1 MRIEIL
7 ERSANS
13 ISVFDIVGNARVGAI
28 IEGLIQ
34 NMGLPRATESGQP
47 ITYNLCKDGSVMD
60 IQYSLIDAGIVDGD
74 RIELVGSIPQMEAEE
89 APTQK
94 AETPA
99 EEPKPAENT
108 AASTEVEGAKAKEP
122 ATNNVA
128 ATPRTSN
135 NIIDRIWSQTG
146 KAIQLIGK
154 IWFFL
159 QLGISVISAI
169 ITWTLAIQNSYYG
182 VDPIEVL
189 AGFAILVGGAIWA
202 FISTAVLIGFGK
214 IVESSEMNMAEK
226 KHEKNNCSYEK

>member
-7 ERSANS
+7 ERSTNN

-34 NMGLPRATESGQP
+34 NMGLPRATKTGQP
-47 ITYNLCKDGSVMD
+47 ITYNLCKDGRVMD
-60 IQYSLIDAGIVDGD
+60 IQHSLIDAGIVDGD

-89 APTQK
+89 VPAHE
-94 AETPA
+94 AEIPA

-108 AASTEVEGAKAKEP
+108 AASTEAEGTKAEEP
-122 ATNNVA
+122 ATNTVA
-128 ATPRTSN
+128 ATPRASN
-135 NIIDRIWSQTG
+135 NIIDKIWSQTG
-146 KAIQLIGK
+146 KIIQLIGK

-169 ITWTLAIQNSYYG
+169 VTWTLTIQNSYYG
-182 VDPIEVL
+182 VDPIGIL
-189 AGFAILVGGAIWA
+189 TGFAILVGGAIWA
-202 FISTAVLIGFGK
+202 FISTVVLIGFGK